1 MSEYVECLHPCQC
14 VTNSQFYEAMA
25 GKNESN
31 FFCFPRCENRRPYW
45 MEPKQNRIGNVQA
58 NCELFEHRTSVY
70 KEYLIIRYLFSLIT
84 QNYLPSF
91 QEIRNE
97 TTLLADIQEPRS
109 KTFSKQLRRTSHF
122 VLLNVTN
129 GTFASDGLFICRDY
143 SQNFKAIY
151 LFSSRQMVHSWV
163 ARVDLVTPGSKIS
176 THSKQMYE

>member
-1 MSEYVECLHPCQC
+1 MWSVCIPVNVSRTVSFMKPWREK
-14 VTNSQFYEAMA
+14 M
-25 GKNESN
+25 
-31 FFCFPRCENRRPYW
+31 NRISFVSRALKIGGHIGW
-45 MEPKQNRIGNVQA
+45 NQKQNRIGNVQA

-109 KTFSKQLRRTSHF
+109 KTFSKQLRHTSHF

-129 GTFASDGLFICRDY
+129 GTFFSDGLFICRDY

-176 THSKQMYE
+176 THSKHMYE

>member
-1 MSEYVECLHPCQC
+1 MWSVCIPVNVSRTVSFMKPWREK
-14 VTNSQFYEAMA
+14 M
-25 GKNESN
+25 
-31 FFCFPRCENRRPYW
+31 
-45 MEPKQNRIGNVQA
+45 NRISFVSRAVKIGGHIGWDQNKIASGTYRLIA
-58 NCELFEHRTSVY
+58 NYLREHRTSVY
-70 KEYLIIRYLFSLIT
+70 KEYLIIKYLFSLIT

-91 QEIRNE
+91 EEIRNE

-129 GTFASDGLFICRDY
+129 GTFFSDGLFICRDY